1 MKTLK
6 KILPII
12 IILVVIAFG
21 YSFFYIDGQEIKFV
35 DELLEAKTV
44 TVIVMNEK
52 NDDPKVEYDLN
63 RKQIKNLKK
72 LIEENTYT
80 RRMSSTI
87 SGVLPDKRYMIF
99 ANWDDNGQKH
109 LQISL
114 LGGEYIQILG
124 EYRSNYH
131 KIKSPDFESELMSI
145 LGDI

>member
-6 KILPII
+6 IFLPII
-12 IILVVIAFG
+12 IILVIIAFG
-21 YSFFYIDGQEIKFV
+21 YSFIHIDGQEIEFIDK
-35 DELLEAKTV
+35 LLEAKNV

-63 RKQIKNLKK
+63 IEQIKNLKK

-80 RRMSSTI
+80 RRISSTI
-87 SGVLPDKRYMIF
+87 VGALPDKRYTIF
-99 ANWDDNGQKH
+99 EKWDDKGQKH

-124 EYRSNYH
+124 EYEDNYH
-131 KIKSPDFESELMSI
+131 KIKNSNFEKELISI

>member
-1 MKTLK
+1 MKTIK

-12 IILVVIAFG
+12 IILLVIAFV
-21 YSFFYIDGQEIKFV
+21 YSFIHIDGQEIKFV
-35 DELLEAKTV
+35 DKLLEAKTV

-63 RKQIKNLKK
+63 REQIKNLKK

-80 RRMSSTI
+80 RRISSTI
-87 SGVLPDKRYMIF
+87 SGVLPDKRYTIF
-99 ANWDDNGQKH
+99 ANWNDNGQKH

-124 EYRSNYH
+124 EYGSNYH
-131 KIKSPDFESELMSI
+131 KIKNSNFEKELISI
-145 LGDI
+145 LDDI